1 MANSNRPRRAHRVVV
16 PATFALVA
24 VAVASLAGCS
34 SSAKSAPP
42 PPQPPTDVT
51 VTGATGPAGSVSFKP
66 PAAPASNDHS
76 TVSGYTA
83 ACTSSSAG
91 TKTQAG
97 SASPITVT
105 NLSVGHAY
113 TCTVKAQGPG
123 GTSAPSAPSAS
134 FTPVTAP
141 GAPNAGSGVP
151 YGPTQVK
158 LLWNPPA
165 SAGGSPVTGYSVKP
179 YLGGAVQ
186 PVIKFTSTKTVQIL
200 GNLRTGGTYLFQIAA
215 VNAIGTGAWSP
226 KSGPVTVGTPGQP
239 GSVKA
244 AKAAPGQLPRLVRG
258 AGQQRRHD
266 QHLHGRVQ
274 LLERRHEQHEDRE
287 RPGRFGDGRRS
298 HRRQDLH
305 LPRQGDEQPGHRSEL
320 ESDDSSQRLTSPF
333 TKRAPARRPRTRGPR
348 RWATRS
354 RSPSRSRFRRRPL
367 PARWRWRRMRRR
379 CRSDA
384 PPHTP

>member
-1 MANSNRPRRAHRVVV
+1 VANSNRPRRANRVVV

-34 SSAKSAPP
+34 SSSAKSTP

-51 VTGATGPAGSVSFKP
+51 VTDATGPAGSVSFKA
-66 PAAPASNDHS
+66 PAPPASNDDS
-76 TVSGYTA
+76 TISGYTA

-91 TKTQAG
+91 TKTQTG

-141 GAPNAGSGVP
+141 GAPNAASGVP

-158 LLWNPPA
+158 LLWNAPA
-165 SAGGSPVTGYSVKP
+165 SAGGSPITGYSVKP

-186 PVIKFTSTKTVQIL
+186 PVIKFTSTKTVQVL

-215 VNAIGTGAWSP
+215 VNAIGTSAWSP

-244 AKAAPGQLPRLVRG
+244 VKAAPGQLRVSFAAPANNG
-258 AGQQRRHD
+258 ATINTYTAGCN
-266 QHLHGRVQ
+266 
-274 LLERRHEQHEDRE
+274 
-287 RPGRFGDGRRS
+287 
-298 HRRQDLH
+298 
-305 LPRQGDEQPGHRSEL
+305 
-320 ESDDSSQRLTSPF
+320 SSNGGTNNTKTVNAPTSSVTVVGLTSGKTYTCLVKATNSRGTGPNSN
-333 TKRAPARRPRTRGPR
+333 RTAAVG
-348 RWATRS
+348 A
-354 RSPSRSRFRRRPL
+354 
-367 PARWRWRRMRRR
+367 
-379 CRSDA
+379 
-384 PPHTP
+384 